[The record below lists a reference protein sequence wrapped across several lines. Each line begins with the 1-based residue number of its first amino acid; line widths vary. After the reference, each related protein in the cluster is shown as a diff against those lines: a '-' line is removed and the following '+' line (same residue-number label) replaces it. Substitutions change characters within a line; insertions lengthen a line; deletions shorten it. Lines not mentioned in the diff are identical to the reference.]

1 MRPVGIGIVGL
12 GNISAAYL
20 KAAANFPI
28 LDIRGLADL
37 NPDAARARA
46 DEFGLKAVSL
56 DALFA
61 DPAIEIILNLTIP
74 RAHVDVGL
82 QALAAG
88 KHVYAE
94 KPLGITF
101 AEGKRLIEA
110 ARAKGLRVGS
120 APDTFLGGSHQTC
133 RHMID
138 EGALGQPVGGS
149 LAFMCPGHERW
160 HPNPAFYYDVG
171 GGPVLDMGPYYITDC
186 VNLFGPVAKVIAFDA
201 TPSATRTIT
210 AKERFGEVIPVH
222 IPTHVAGTLAFRN
235 GAVVQVTMSF
245 DVAGHKHVPIELYG
259 TEGTLIVPDPNRF
272 GGQIELKKK
281 GGDWAQ
287 VDTMQPYGDGNYRSI
302 GLADMAQAVRENRP
316 HRASGDLALHVLEVM
331 EAFATSARTGAAVAI
346 TTDIERPAPLST
358 SLTERRIGQIRATEK
373 A

>member
-1 MRPVGIGIVGL
+1 MKPVGIGLIGA

-20 KAAANFPI
+20 KAAADFPL
-28 LDIRGLADL
+28 LDIRGVADL

-46 DEFGLKAVSL
+46 EEFGLKTTSV
-56 DALFA
+56 DALLA
-61 DPAIEIILNLTIP
+61 DPTVEIVLNLTIP
-74 RAHVDVGL
+74 RAHVEVGL
-82 QALAAG
+82 AALAAG

-101 AEGKRLIEA
+101 AEGKRLVEA
-110 ARAKGLRVGS
+110 ARKADLRVGS

-133 RHMID
+133 RHLVD
-138 EGALGQPVGGS
+138 EGAIGKPVGGT
-149 LAFMCPGHERW
+149 ATFMCPGHERW

-171 GGPVLDMGPYYITDC
+171 GGPVLDMGPYYITEF
-186 VNLFGPVAKVIAFDA
+186 VNLLGPVAKVIAFDA

-210 AKERFGEVIPVH
+210 AKERAGEVIPVH
-222 IPTHVAGTLAFRN
+222 VPTHVAGTLAFRN
-235 GAVVQVTMSF
+235 GALVQVTMSF
-245 DVAGHKHVPIELYG
+245 DVAGHRHVPIELYG

-281 GGDWAQ
+281 GGDWSNL
-287 VDTMQPYGDGNYRSI
+287 DTTQPYADGNYRSI
-302 GLADMAQAVRENRP
+302 GLADMAEAIRENRP

-331 EAFATSARTGAAVAI
+331 EAFAVSARTGAAI
-346 TTDIERPAPLST
+346 TMTTDVERPAPLSA
-358 SLTERRIGQIRATEK
+358 SLRQRRIAQVRETEN